1 MQETVK
7 LPEGITV
14 IKEGSFLAVTGKLGE
29 IKKEF
34 ETPSVN
40 FAVKGNEVVFSSKLE
55 SRRQKK
61 EINTFVS
68 ELESIIV
75 GVQKGYTYK
84 MKIVFAHFPI
94 NMKVD
99 KEKNRVVIENFLGER
114 VPRYAG
120 LFPGVEV
127 KIQKQDV
134 IVTGI
139 DLYSVSQTAAN
150 IERAGRIVRKDRR
163 TFQDGIYITEKKLV
177 GKQ

>member
-1 MQETVK
+1 MQDIVK
-7 LPEGITV
+7 IPEGVTV
-14 IKEGSFLAVTGKLGE
+14 RKEGSFLAVKGKLGE

-40 FAVKGNEVVFSSKLE
+40 FAVRGNEVVFSSKLE

-61 EINTFVS
+61 EINTFIS
-68 ELESIIV
+68 ELGSLIV

-84 MKIVFAHFPI
+84 MKIVFTHFPVTV
-94 NMKVD
+94 KVEKD
-99 KEKNRVVIENFLGER
+99 KNRIVIENFLGER

-134 IVTGI
+134 VVTGI